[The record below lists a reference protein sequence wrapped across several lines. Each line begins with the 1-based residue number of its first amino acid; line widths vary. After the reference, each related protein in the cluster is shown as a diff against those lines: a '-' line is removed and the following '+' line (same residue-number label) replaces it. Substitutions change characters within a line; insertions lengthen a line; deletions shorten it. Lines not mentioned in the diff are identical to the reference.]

1 MLSRTASSLYWLQRY
16 LERAE
21 SNARLLE
28 GTLNL
33 SLDLPAEA
41 EDAWEA
47 VVATSGDLEPFNER
61 FGRATQANALRFLA
75 FDPENEN
82 SVLNA
87 VKWAREN
94 ARQVREQI
102 PDEAWELINSLYQAL
117 RSISA
122 SEAALTVV
130 AEALHEVRVAGRG
143 VEGALQA
150 AMPRE
155 EGWQFNRL
163 GLQLER
169 ADQSSRLIDAN
180 HQLLPPYTEQGS
192 SSHRWEGLLKSSGAA
207 QAFRRRHGATEGLK
221 AAAFL
226 LLDPAF
232 PRSVAFCL
240 TASEQALR
248 AITGTPVGQFR
259 DPAQK
264 ALGKLASQ
272 LRYTEMEDVLRRS
285 LHLWLDDFQAS
296 LGQVSAAVSKEYF
309 DPPTAETP
317 AAAHAMTPEIPKTRD
332 RSAQEQ
338 QQQ

>member
-21 SNARLLE
+21 STARLLE

-33 SLDLPAEA
+33 SLDLPDEA

-47 VVATSGDLEPFNER
+47 VVATSGDLAPFTER
-61 FGRATQANALRFLA
+61 FGRATQASALRFLA
-75 FDPENEN
+75 FDPQNEN

-87 VKWAREN
+87 VRAAREN

-102 PDEAWELINSLYQAL
+102 PEEAWELINGLYHAL
-117 RSISA
+117 RGVST
-122 SEAALTVV
+122 SEAALTVS
-130 AEALHEVRVAGRG
+130 AEVLHEVRATGRG

-155 EGWQFNRL
+155 EGWHFGRL
-163 GLQLER
+163 GLQIER
-169 ADQSSRLIDAN
+169 ADQTSRLVDAN
-180 HQLLPPYTEQGS
+180 YQLLPPYTEPGS
-192 SSHRWEGLLKSSGAA
+192 SAHRWEGLLKSADAA
-207 QAFRRRHGATEGLK
+207 QAFRRRHGATQGTR

-226 LLDPAF
+226 LLDLAF

-240 TASEQALR
+240 TAGEEALR

-264 ALGKLASQ
+264 ALGRLAAD
-272 LRYTEMEDVLRRS
+272 LRYTELEDMLALG
-285 LHLWLDDFQAS
+285 LHRWLDDFQTR
-296 LGQVSAAVSKEYF
+296 LNDVGAAISKEYF
-309 DPPTAETP
+309 DPPQVDAPAVVNLPESRTRTAE
-317 AAAHAMTPEIPKTRD
+317 
-332 RSAQEQ
+332 EQ

>member
-47 VVATSGDLEPFNER
+47 VVATSGDLEPFTER

-75 FDPENEN
+75 FDPENDN

-117 RSISA
+117 RGIA
-122 SEAALTVV
+122 NSEAALTVV
-130 AEALHEVRVAGRG
+130 AEALHEVRATGRA

-163 GLQLER
+163 GLQIER

-180 HQLLPPYTEQGS
+180 HQLLPPYTEPGS
-192 SSHRWEGLLKSSGAA
+192 SAHRWEGLLKSVGAA
-207 QAFRRRHGATEGLK
+207 QAYRRRHGGTVGLR
-221 AAAFL
+221 AAGFL

-240 TASEQALR
+240 TAAEQSLR

-264 ALGKLASQ
+264 ALGKLASE
-272 LRYTEMEDVLRRS
+272 LRYTEMDDVLRRS
-285 LHLWLDDFQAS
+285 LHVWLDDFQAS
-296 LGQVSAAVSKEYF
+296 LNAVGAAISKEYF
-309 DPPTAETP
+309 DPPTAEVP
-317 AAAHAMTPEIPKTRD
+317 EAPKAMTPAIPDPHKL
-332 RSAQEQ
+332 AAEEQ

>member
-21 SNARLLE
+21 STARLLE

-33 SLDLPAEA
+33 SLDLPDEA

-47 VVATSGDLEPFNER
+47 VVATSGDLAPFTER
-61 FGRATQANALRFLA
+61 FGRATQASALRFLA
-75 FDPENEN
+75 FDPDNDN

-102 PDEAWELINSLYQAL
+102 PEEAWELINSLYHGL
-117 RSISA
+117 RGVSTSD
-122 SEAALTVV
+122 AALTVS
-130 AEALHEVRVAGRG
+130 AEALHEVRATGRA

-155 EGWQFNRL
+155 EGWQFGRL
-163 GLQLER
+163 GLQIER
-169 ADQSSRLIDAN
+169 ADQTSRLVDAN
-180 HQLLPPYTEQGS
+180 YQLLPPYTEPGS
-192 SSHRWEGLLKSSGAA
+192 SAHRWEGLLKSAGAA
-207 QAFRRRHGATEGLK
+207 QAFRRRHGATQGTR

-232 PRSVAFCL
+232 PRSVSFCL
-240 TASEQALR
+240 TAGEQALR

-264 ALGKLASQ
+264 ALGRLAAD
-272 LRYTEMEDVLRRS
+272 LRYTELEDMLAKG
-285 LHLWLDDFQAS
+285 LHHWLDEFQARLNEVGAS
-296 LGQVSAAVSKEYF
+296 ISKEYF
-309 DPPTAETP
+309 DPPQTPAGAP
-317 AAAHAMTPEIPKTRD
+317 AAAAKSETRI
-332 RSAQEQ
+332 QVTEEQ

>member
-21 SNARLLE
+21 STARLLE

-33 SLDLPAEA
+33 SLDLPEEA

-47 VVATSGDLEPFNER
+47 VVTTSGDLAPFTER

-102 PDEAWELINSLYQAL
+102 PEEAWELINSLYHAM
-117 RSISA
+117 RGVSA
-122 SEAALTVV
+122 SESALTVS
-130 AEALHEVRVAGRG
+130 AEALHEVRATGRA

-155 EGWQFNRL
+155 EGWQFGRL
-163 GLQLER
+163 GLQIER
-169 ADQSSRLIDAN
+169 ADQTSRLVDAN
-180 HQLLPPYTEQGS
+180 YQLLPPYTEPGS
-192 SSHRWEGLLKSSGAA
+192 SAHRWEGLLKSAGAA
-207 QAFRRRHGATEGLK
+207 QAFRRRHGATQGTR
-221 AAAFL
+221 AAGFL

-240 TASEQALR
+240 TAGEQALR

-264 ALGKLASQ
+264 ALGKLAAD
-272 LRYTEMEDVLRRS
+272 LRYTELDDVLARG
-285 LHLWLDDFQAS
+285 LHRWLDDLQAR
-296 LGQVSAAVSKEYF
+296 LNEVGAAISKEYF
-309 DPPTAETP
+309 DPPQTGAGSP
-317 AAAHAMTPEIPKTRD
+317 AAAPVAPSQTRTQT
-332 RSAQEQ
+332 AEEQ